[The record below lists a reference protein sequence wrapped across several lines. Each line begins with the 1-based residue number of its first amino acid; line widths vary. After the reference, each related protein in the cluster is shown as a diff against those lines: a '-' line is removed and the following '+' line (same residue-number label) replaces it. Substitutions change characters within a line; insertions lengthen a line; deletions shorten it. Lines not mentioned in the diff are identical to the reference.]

1 MAEDLARLIKDVVD
15 ESLKETREKLDETQA
30 RFLENKDNIDLFNKK
45 LQILKDAKIAQMLAQ
60 EAEEATSSRNVRP
73 RTQPPTN

>member
-15 ESLKETREKLDETQA
+15 ESLKETCEKLDETQA
-30 RFLENKDNIDLFNKK
+30 RFLENKDNIDLLNKK
-45 LQILKDAKIAQMLAQ
+45 LQILKDAKFAQMLAQ